1 MNEISTICVYCGASP
16 GLDPA
21 HRRAARD
28 LGQSIARAGLRLVYG
43 GGRVGLMGVVADAA
57 LACGGAVT
65 GIIPGHIQSREVGH
79 TELSELLVVD
89 SMHTRKRMMVERSD
103 AFAVLPGGIGTLD
116 EFVEIL
122 TWRQLGL
129 HDKPI
134 VLVDLR
140 GYWQNLLEMM
150 DQMDALG
157 YLRPTPSG
165 LFQRVDTVE
174 EVLPALR
181 RAAPSAR
188 PTRVDQA

>member
-1 MNEISTICVYCGASP
+1 MSQISTVCVYCGASP
-16 GLDPA
+16 GLDLG
-21 HRRAARD
+21 HRRAARA
-28 LGQSIARAGLRLVYG
+28 LGESIAKAGLRLVYG

-57 LACGGAVT
+57 LAAGGAVT

-79 TELSELLVVD
+79 NELSELLVVD

-134 VLVDLR
+134 VLVDLL
-140 GYWQNLLEMM
+140 GYWQNLMEMM
-150 DQMDALG
+150 DQMDAMG
-157 YLRPTPSG
+157 YLRPTPGG
-165 LFQRVDTVE
+165 LFQRVETVE